1 MSVCWSMTDSI
12 LLWSM
17 TDSILLWSMTDSI
30 LLWSMTDSILLWSM
44 TDSILLWSMTDSI
57 LLWSMTDS
65 ILLWSMTDSI
75 LLWSMTDSILLWSM
89 TDSILLWNMTDS
101 ILLWNMTDSILLW
114 NMTDSIL
121 LWSMTNSILL
131 WSMTDSILLWNMT
144 NSILLWSM
152 TDSILLWNMTNSI
165 LLWSMTNS
173 ILLWSMTDSILLWN
187 MTDSILLWNMTDSI
201 LLWNMTDSILLWNMT
216 DSILLWSM
224 TDSILLWNMTNSI
237 LLWSMT
243 DSILLWSM
251 TDSILLWN
259 MTDSILL
266 WNMTDSILLWSM
278 TDSILLWNMTDSI
291 LLWNMTDSIL
301 LWNMTDSIL
310 LWNMTDSILL
320 WNMTDSILL
329 WSMTDSIL
337 LWNMTDSILLWNM
350 TDSIL
355 LWSMTNSI
363 LLWSMTD
370 SILLWN
376 MTNSILL
383 WSMTNSI
390 LLWSMTNSI
399 LLWSMTDSILLWS
412 MTDSILLWNMTD
424 SILLWN
430 MTDSILLWNMTDSIL
445 LWNMTDSILLWNM
458 TDSILLWSM
467 TDSILLWSMTD
478 SILLWNMTDSILL
491 WSMTNSILLW
501 NMTNSI
507 LLWNMTNSILLWS
520 MTNSILLWNMTDS
533 ILLWNMTD
541 SILLWNM
548 TNSILLWNMTNSILL
563 WSMTN
568 SILLWNM
575 TNSILLW
582 SMTNSILLWS
592 MTNSILLWN
601 MTNSILLWSMTNSI
615 LLWNMTNSILL
626 WSMTNSILLWNMTNS
641 ILLWSMT
648 NSILLWNMTNSI
660 LLWSMTDSILLWNMT
675 DSILLWNM
683 TDSIL
688 LWNMTDSILLWNMTN
703 SILLWNMTNSILL
716 WNMTNSILLWN
727 MTNSI
732 LLWNMT
738 NSILLWNMTNSILLW
753 NMTNSILLWNMTN
766 SILLWNM
773 TNSILLWN
781 MTNSILLW
789 NMTNSILLW
798 SMTDSILLWNM
809 TDSILLWNMTDSIL
823 LWSMTDSILLWS
835 MTDSILLWSMTD
847 SILLWSMTNSI
858 LLWNMTDS
866 ILLWS
871 MTDSILLWSMTDSIL
886 LWSMTDSKYYS
897 VRHDDAPQFCHSRF
911 FALPSLPIPLS
922 HSLLLPLYPPPLS
935 LCIFLLPRFSPPL
948 LPFFSPLFPPPTVF
962 PSFSFP
968 LPPLFSSRLAS
979 AVLLYLRH
987 SGIKLRD
994 SRVFPGLST
1003 EKEKWLAFF
1012 PKTKKL
1018 SSSKKEKDGE
1028 DRKRNPILKY
1038 IGKPRSTS
1046 QSTFHVPLSPT
1057 EVRPGSVRNIIQQFE
1072 NHTEIPGEEGA
1083 EGDPPRLS
1091 SSSLGEDSMDS
1102 PTVSMRLAR
1111 SESLKAQGEGR
1122 RRGGSSGAE
1131 TVPRSRSDVDMEDCG
1146 EESEG
1151 PGLRPLHHSTS
1162 SASSSSARSCENPTP
1177 PYTPRSSRRKSMEFP
1192 VALLPDAP
1200 ALEEDVVDSHNWQET
1215 VAPQVLATLCPREV
1229 DRQAVIYELLTTEA
1243 SHLRT
1248 LRVLDQVFFQKM
1260 RCVLSSDELACIFP
1274 NLPQV
1279 YELHASLCEAMKKRR
1294 ESPIVQGIG
1303 DIMLARFEGVAGEEF
1318 QEQASH
1324 LCSQQSQALELIK
1337 NKQRKDPRFAHII
1350 QECEASP
1357 HCRRLQLKDLLVSE
1371 TQRLTK
1377 YPLLLDNILKHT
1389 EAGSTDLPPLQ
1400 QAQACC
1406 RGILQAVNEV
1416 VRETE
1421 HRQRLNQYQRRLDP
1435 TPQFKS
1441 LDLTSKR
1448 MIHEGP
1454 LTWKVSKDKTLEIQA
1469 LLLSDLLVLLQ
1480 RGPDDRL
1487 LLRCPSRLLGG
1498 GGGGSGDTKASFS
1511 PVVQLD
1517 SLLVRSVATDN
1528 KALYVISTTEQ
1539 QIYEL
1544 VAGTSSEKNIW
1555 KDQLEKTISLA
1566 AGSSPSTNNRS
1577 TPISSPSLG
1586 NASPVSTGSH
1596 VYQSDDSM
1604 AEQAVSMGTNSPN
1617 DEDNELTPT
1626 TPTAQSGSF
1635 LHSEGRDYVKR
1646 QIGVAEAALEDV
1658 EMLKQLIFHNFEE
1671 VGWSHDSDG
1680 TPTNETANE
1689 RSPLNDRR
1697 RPASSETLLSASPS
1711 QLEAEDSEA
1720 PPSEVGSP
1728 SVHVVRKA
1736 VVAGSPSI
1744 PDDITDVNLHSDQ
1757 SPEPRG
1763 GASVRGNVFYL
1774 VMPTEQGDGLL
1785 DESHTDEVIDPPT
1798 LTSTELP
1805 DLDQEVMSSN
1815 IQHHEEEGQVSS
1827 TLSAGDQSE
1836 PGNPRQE
1843 VGLGQS
1849 QKVLQSHV
1857 IKHVDEIFH
1866 TIEEL
1871 MSKLHQLRDIETAHH
1886 QLLKTLR
1893 EPPVNQESD
1902 DLPRNQQ
1909 AVVTTPSLD
1918 RDPGDEPAKPE
1929 ILSTGF

>member
-1 MSVCWSMTDSI
+1 HRISPPTSYSERKTSSGQQREPLADFPTESTGLVQRCVVVQKDQLGFGFTVCGERIKLVQNVRPGGAAVKAGVHEGDRIIKVNGSLVSSMSHQEVVKLIKSGTYVALTLQGPPPS
-12 LLWSM
+12 
-17 TDSILLWSMTDSI
+17 
-30 LLWSMTDSILLWSM
+30 
-44 TDSILLWSMTDSI
+44 
-57 LLWSMTDS
+57 
-65 ILLWSMTDSI
+65 
-75 LLWSMTDSILLWSM
+75 
-89 TDSILLWNMTDS
+89 
-101 ILLWNMTDSILLW
+101 
-114 NMTDSIL
+114 
-121 LWSMTNSILL
+121 
-131 WSMTDSILLWNMT
+131 
-144 NSILLWSM
+144 
-152 TDSILLWNMTNSI
+152 
-165 LLWSMTNS
+165 
-173 ILLWSMTDSILLWN
+173 
-187 MTDSILLWNMTDSI
+187 
-201 LLWNMTDSILLWNMT
+201 
-216 DSILLWSM
+216 
-224 TDSILLWNMTNSI
+224 
-237 LLWSMT
+237 
-243 DSILLWSM
+243 
-251 TDSILLWN
+251 
-259 MTDSILL
+259 
-266 WNMTDSILLWSM
+266 
-278 TDSILLWNMTDSI
+278 
-291 LLWNMTDSIL
+291 
-301 LWNMTDSIL
+301 
-310 LWNMTDSILL
+310 
-320 WNMTDSILL
+320 
-329 WSMTDSIL
+329 
-337 LWNMTDSILLWNM
+337 
-350 TDSIL
+350 
-355 LWSMTNSI
+355 
-363 LLWSMTD
+363 
-370 SILLWN
+370 
-376 MTNSILL
+376 
-383 WSMTNSI
+383 
-390 LLWSMTNSI
+390 
-399 LLWSMTDSILLWS
+399 
-412 MTDSILLWNMTD
+412 
-424 SILLWN
+424 
-430 MTDSILLWNMTDSIL
+430 
-445 LWNMTDSILLWNM
+445 
-458 TDSILLWSM
+458 
-467 TDSILLWSMTD
+467 
-478 SILLWNMTDSILL
+478 
-491 WSMTNSILLW
+491 
-501 NMTNSI
+501 
-507 LLWNMTNSILLWS
+507 
-520 MTNSILLWNMTDS
+520 
-533 ILLWNMTD
+533 
-541 SILLWNM
+541 
-548 TNSILLWNMTNSILL
+548 
-563 WSMTN
+563 
-568 SILLWNM
+568 
-575 TNSILLW
+575 
-582 SMTNSILLWS
+582 
-592 MTNSILLWN
+592 
-601 MTNSILLWSMTNSI
+601 
-615 LLWNMTNSILL
+615 
-626 WSMTNSILLWNMTNS
+626 
-641 ILLWSMT
+641 
-648 NSILLWNMTNSI
+648 
-660 LLWSMTDSILLWNMT
+660 
-675 DSILLWNM
+675 
-683 TDSIL
+683 
-688 LWNMTDSILLWNMTN
+688 
-703 SILLWNMTNSILL
+703 
-716 WNMTNSILLWN
+716 
-727 MTNSI
+727 
-732 LLWNMT
+732 
-738 NSILLWNMTNSILLW
+738 
-753 NMTNSILLWNMTN
+753 
-766 SILLWNM
+766 
-773 TNSILLWN
+773 
-781 MTNSILLW
+781 
-789 NMTNSILLW
+789 
-798 SMTDSILLWNM
+798 
-809 TDSILLWNMTDSIL
+809 
-823 LWSMTDSILLWS
+823 
-835 MTDSILLWSMTD
+835 
-847 SILLWSMTNSI
+847 
-858 LLWNMTDS
+858 
-866 ILLWS
+866 
-871 MTDSILLWSMTDSIL
+871 
-886 LWSMTDSKYYS
+886 
-897 VRHDDAPQFCHSRF
+897 AA
-911 FALPSLPIPLS
+911 ALPLHPLPTD
-922 HSLLLPLYPPPLS
+922 LLPNQRTSLGGEAPPPPPPPLS
-935 LCIFLLPRFSPPL
+935 PGLTSNPSQRITKPLQVNVQKHATQILRNMLEQGEAELQDLMEELLLNPSPSLEERIESAKRRAQQVRVKIQQDLVRYLCACESPHSSPSTSSFRTPLYRRQGSDTHTFSDSAGKAQIIGPEEEEEEDDSYPLNEMDGPFQDIELLKSRPAHMTVFMRYLFSQLLDPNPL
-948 LPFFSPLFPPPTVF
+948 LFYLSVEVYLGSSPKDARALAPQICSHFLDPDAPLKIRVREEYLSDIESRLHAQEDIRGPLSELQQQVLPDIQDQIQDYRSKQMMGLGSLFGEGDLQQLDGDPAKERLVVDRQVTALWEIL
-962 PSFSFP
+962 SKHEEES
-968 LPPLFSSRLAS
+968 SSRLAS

-1003 EKEKWLAFF
+1003 EKEKWLSFF

-1083 EGDPPRLS
+1083 EGDAPRLS

-1177 PYTPRSSRRKSMEFP
+1177 PYTPRSSRRKSVEFP

-1435 TPQFKS
+1435 TPQFKVLTTWFCFS
-1441 LDLTSKR
+1441 L
-1448 MIHEGP
+1448 P
-1454 LTWKVSKDKTLEIQA
+1454 LPEIQA

-1487 LLRCPSRLLGG
+1487 LLRCPSRFLGG

-1511 PVVQLD
+1511 PVIQLD

-1566 AGSSPSTNNRS
+1566 A
-1577 TPISSPSLG
+1577 
-1586 NASPVSTGSH
+1586 
-1596 VYQSDDSM
+1596 DDSM
-1604 AEQAVSMGTNSPN
+1604 TGQAVSMGTNSPN

-1626 TPTAQSGSF
+1626 TPTTQSGVF
-1635 LHSEGRDYVKR
+1635 LHIEGRDYVKK

-1658 EMLKQLIFHNFEE
+1658 EILKRLIFHNFEE

-1689 RSPLNDRR
+1689 RSPLNDRQR
-1697 RPASSETLLSASPS
+1697 LASSDTLLSASPS
-1711 QLEAEDSEA
+1711 QLEAEHSEA

-1763 GASVRGNVFYL
+1763 NVFYL

-1805 DLDQEVMSSN
+1805 DLDQEV
-1815 IQHHEEEGQVSS
+1815 SS
-1827 TLSAGDQSE
+1827 TLSA
-1836 PGNPRQE
+1836 
-1843 VGLGQS
+1843 GLGQS
-1849 QKVLQSHV
+1849 QKVLQSYV

-1902 DLPRNQQ
+1902 DLPRNQVT
-1909 AVVTTPSLD
+1909 VVRTPSLD
-1918 RDPGDEPAKPE
+1918 RNPGDGEFSGQGSFPPCVERYGLDTTFSQRHFSNLE
-1929 ILSTGF
+1929 IQWGQFLLFLFGFKSIL

>member
-1 MSVCWSMTDSI
+1 MSLRPPTSTLDRLSSLTIGDSERKTSSGQQREPLADFPTESTGQGLVQRCVVVQKDQLGFGFTVCGERIKLVQNVRPGGAAVKAGVHEGDRIIKVNGSLVSSMSHQEVVKLIKSGTYVALTLQGPPPSP
-12 LLWSM
+12 
-17 TDSILLWSMTDSI
+17 T
-30 LLWSMTDSILLWSM
+30 
-44 TDSILLWSMTDSI
+44 
-57 LLWSMTDS
+57 
-65 ILLWSMTDSI
+65 
-75 LLWSMTDSILLWSM
+75 
-89 TDSILLWNMTDS
+89 
-101 ILLWNMTDSILLW
+101 
-114 NMTDSIL
+114 
-121 LWSMTNSILL
+121 
-131 WSMTDSILLWNMT
+131 
-144 NSILLWSM
+144 
-152 TDSILLWNMTNSI
+152 
-165 LLWSMTNS
+165 
-173 ILLWSMTDSILLWN
+173 
-187 MTDSILLWNMTDSI
+187 
-201 LLWNMTDSILLWNMT
+201 
-216 DSILLWSM
+216 
-224 TDSILLWNMTNSI
+224 
-237 LLWSMT
+237 
-243 DSILLWSM
+243 
-251 TDSILLWN
+251 
-259 MTDSILL
+259 
-266 WNMTDSILLWSM
+266 
-278 TDSILLWNMTDSI
+278 
-291 LLWNMTDSIL
+291 
-301 LWNMTDSIL
+301 
-310 LWNMTDSILL
+310 
-320 WNMTDSILL
+320 
-329 WSMTDSIL
+329 
-337 LWNMTDSILLWNM
+337 
-350 TDSIL
+350 
-355 LWSMTNSI
+355 
-363 LLWSMTD
+363 
-370 SILLWN
+370 
-376 MTNSILL
+376 
-383 WSMTNSI
+383 
-390 LLWSMTNSI
+390 
-399 LLWSMTDSILLWS
+399 
-412 MTDSILLWNMTD
+412 
-424 SILLWN
+424 
-430 MTDSILLWNMTDSIL
+430 
-445 LWNMTDSILLWNM
+445 
-458 TDSILLWSM
+458 
-467 TDSILLWSMTD
+467 
-478 SILLWNMTDSILL
+478 
-491 WSMTNSILLW
+491 
-501 NMTNSI
+501 
-507 LLWNMTNSILLWS
+507 
-520 MTNSILLWNMTDS
+520 
-533 ILLWNMTD
+533 
-541 SILLWNM
+541 
-548 TNSILLWNMTNSILL
+548 
-563 WSMTN
+563 
-568 SILLWNM
+568 
-575 TNSILLW
+575 
-582 SMTNSILLWS
+582 
-592 MTNSILLWN
+592 
-601 MTNSILLWSMTNSI
+601 
-615 LLWNMTNSILL
+615 
-626 WSMTNSILLWNMTNS
+626 
-641 ILLWSMT
+641 
-648 NSILLWNMTNSI
+648 
-660 LLWSMTDSILLWNMT
+660 
-675 DSILLWNM
+675 
-683 TDSIL
+683 
-688 LWNMTDSILLWNMTN
+688 
-703 SILLWNMTNSILL
+703 
-716 WNMTNSILLWN
+716 
-727 MTNSI
+727 
-732 LLWNMT
+732 
-738 NSILLWNMTNSILLW
+738 
-753 NMTNSILLWNMTN
+753 
-766 SILLWNM
+766 
-773 TNSILLWN
+773 
-781 MTNSILLW
+781 
-789 NMTNSILLW
+789 
-798 SMTDSILLWNM
+798 
-809 TDSILLWNMTDSIL
+809 
-823 LWSMTDSILLWS
+823 
-835 MTDSILLWSMTD
+835 
-847 SILLWSMTNSI
+847 
-858 LLWNMTDS
+858 
-866 ILLWS
+866 
-871 MTDSILLWSMTDSIL
+871 
-886 LWSMTDSKYYS
+886 
-897 VRHDDAPQFCHSRF
+897 
-911 FALPSLPIPLS
+911 ALPLHPLPTD
-922 HSLLLPLYPPPLS
+922 LLPNQRTSLGGEAPPPPPPPLS
-935 LCIFLLPRFSPPL
+935 PGLTSTPSQRITKPLQNLDVQKHATQILRNMLEQGEAELQDLMEELLLNPSPSLEERIESAKRRAQQVRVKIQQDLDGTRLEAVTSYVVAGEGRLSGDSSEGDFEACESPHSSPSTSSFRTPLYRRQGSDTHTFSDSAGKAQIIGPEEEEEEDDSYPLNEMDGPFQDIELLKSRPAHMTVFMRYLFNQLLDPNPL
-948 LPFFSPLFPPPTVF
+948 LFYLSVEAYLGSSPKDARALAPQICSHFLDPDAPLKIRVREEYLSDIESRLHAQEDIRGPLSELQQQVLPDIQDQIQDYRSKQMMGLGSLFGEGDLQQLDGDPAKERLVVDRQVTALWEIL
-962 PSFSFP
+962 SKHEEES
-968 LPPLFSSRLAS
+968 SSRLAS

-1046 QSTFHVPLSPT
+1046 QSTFHVPLSAT

-1177 PYTPRSSRRKSMEFP
+1177 PYTPRSSRRKSVEFP

-1260 RCVLSSDELACIFP
+1260 RCVLSSEELACIFP

-1635 LHSEGRDYVKR
+1635 LDSEGLDYVKR

-1689 RSPLNDRR
+1689 RSPLNDRQ
-1697 RPASSETLLSASPS
+1697 RPASSETLLSASPR

-1728 SVHVVRKA
+1728 SVHVVRK
-1736 VVAGSPSI
+1736 
-1744 PDDITDVNLHSDQ
+1744 
-1757 SPEPRG
+1757 
-1763 GASVRGNVFYL
+1763 GNVFYL

-1836 PGNPRQE
+1836 PGNPRRE
-1843 VGLGQS
+1843 LGLGQS

-1909 AVVTTPSLD
+1909 TVVRTPSLD
-1918 RDPGDEPAKPE
+1918 RDPGDAEPAKPE